1 MMPRGQELLQPV
13 NPVFI
18 ALSLLV
24 ALALNVLPLGRI
36 PWVPDMV
43 LLLLAFWGDISLCA
57 WAWAQRL
64 FWGCAWMC
72 TSPRCW
78 VNMPWPIPV

>member
-43 LLLLAFWGDISLCA
+43 LLLLAFWGGHQPLRVGMGA
-57 WAWAQRL
+57 AFRA
-64 FWGCAWMC
+64 
-72 TSPRCW
+72 
-78 VNMPWPIPV
+78 